1 MTILI
6 GVNHK
11 LFLKRDFPSLSD
23 PLGGSAGVTFSV
35 MQRYMTAGF
44 IPVWGTRKF
53 VKAFSIESGQPIPVL
68 LWTEQMKRQADGL
81 MPQASGAWKKR
92 IVGLIFL
99 IALFALFLWLFVV
112 GSSNVNNAKNQ
123 EAWIADPKPGDIV
136 LATESSNGYVP
147 QENRMY
153 NLIVF
158 KIEDIRGDSLIIRR
172 GLQKEDVMEQYRV
185 KNHNKLISRF
195 DANDAAFS
203 PTHEVYSL
211 AKYREGDKR
220 LQRITKYYEYW
231 EDTPEFR
238 LQDSILRH
246 TDIIEPI
253 FINRPK
259 K

>member
-6 GVNHK
+6 GVHHK
-11 LFLKRDFPSLSD
+11 LFLERNFPSLSD
-23 PLGGSAGVTFSV
+23 PLGGSGGVTLAV
-35 MQRYMTAGF
+35 MQRYITTGF

-68 LWTEQMKRQADGL
+68 LWTEQMKREADGL
-81 MPQASGAWKKR
+81 MPQAGGAWKTR
-92 IVGLIFL
+92 IVGTVFFIG
-99 IALFALFLWLFVV
+99 LFTLFLWLFLV
-112 GSSNVNNAKNQ
+112 GSRNVNDRKNQ
-123 EAWIADPKPGDIV
+123 ESFVADPRPGDIV
-136 LATESSNGYVP
+136 LATESSNSNVP

-172 GLQKEDVMEQYRV
+172 GLQKEDVMEQFRI
-185 KNHNKLISRF
+185 KNHNKLIRKF
-195 DANDAAFS
+195 ATDDAVFS
-203 PTHEVYSL
+203 PTREVYSL
-211 AKYREGDKR
+211 SKYIEGDKR
-220 LQRITKYYEYW
+220 LRRITKYYEYV
-231 EDTPEFR
+231 EDTPEYR